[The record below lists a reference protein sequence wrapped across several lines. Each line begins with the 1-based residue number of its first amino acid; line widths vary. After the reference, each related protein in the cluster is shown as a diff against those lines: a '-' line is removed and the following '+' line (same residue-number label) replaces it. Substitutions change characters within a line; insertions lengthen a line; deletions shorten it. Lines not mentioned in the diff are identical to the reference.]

1 MDGAR
6 GGVDGGGVEEEGG
19 GVEVGGSG
27 GGGAR
32 SELGDVLSSADEIV
46 EAGTTNKVKSINAK
60 RGKRR
65 SNRRVIIF
73 VLLCSFVFLLF
84 RFFSF
89 LLFCF
94 LL

>member
-1 MDGAR
+1 MGEEWKKK
-6 GGVDGGGVEEEGG
+6 EEEWKKKEEEWKWEDREE
-19 GVEVGGSG
+19 EV
-27 GGGAR
+27 
-32 SELGDVLSSADEIV
+32 LDLSWEMCCRLHEIV

-84 RFFSF
+84 CFFSF
-89 LLFCF
+89 LFFCF

>member
-84 RFFSF
+84 CFVSF
-89 LLFCF
+89 LFFCF